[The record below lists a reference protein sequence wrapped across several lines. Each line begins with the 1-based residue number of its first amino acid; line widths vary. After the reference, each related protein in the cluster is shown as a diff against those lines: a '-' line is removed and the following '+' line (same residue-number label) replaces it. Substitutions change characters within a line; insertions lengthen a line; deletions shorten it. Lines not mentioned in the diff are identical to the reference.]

1 MNADR
6 EYRWWLATRW
16 RQWRNPPP
24 PVVRAVVA
32 NLAVALVGGVLVL
45 AYDLAVSRGN
55 VPSGG
60 GDLRALVVA
69 IYVVAVLVAGSLFTY
84 LWVALP
90 TGATGERRRSGWS
103 AMLGLFTAVPMAYL
117 VLVVAL
123 QIVKPLLG

>member
-1 MNADR
+1 MSADR
-6 EYRWWLATRW
+6 GYRWWLATRW

-32 NLAVALVGGVLVL
+32 NLAVAVAGSLVVLT
-45 AYDLAVSRGN
+45 YDVALTRGATL
-55 VPSGG
+55 PG
-60 GDLRALVVA
+60 GDLRALLVA
-69 IYVVAVLVAGSLFTY
+69 VYVMLVLVAGSLFTY

-90 TGATGERRRSGWS
+90 TGTTGERRRSGWS
-103 AMLGLFTAVPMAYL
+103 AMLGLFTALPMAYL